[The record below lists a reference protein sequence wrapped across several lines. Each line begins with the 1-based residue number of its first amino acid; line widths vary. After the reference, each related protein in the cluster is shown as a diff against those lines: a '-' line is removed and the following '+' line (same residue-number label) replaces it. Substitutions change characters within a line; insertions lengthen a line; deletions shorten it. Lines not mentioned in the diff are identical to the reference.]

1 MAQQITMVERT
12 KVLDTLYIRYGMK
25 INYLMAMV
33 ERHKLLEDEDIKTL
47 ELSFRMKM
55 EQRAAAV

>member
-1 MAQQITMVERT
+1 MAQQIAMVERT

-33 ERHKLLEDEDIKTL
+33 ERHNLL
-47 ELSFRMKM
+47 
-55 EQRAAAV
+55 